1 MIKIRYKF
9 TDKEID
15 RIKNNIIVLVDTNEQ
30 ENSHITDF
38 FDKKKIPYRKMKLA
52 YGDYS
57 CMIPKGTIG
66 EFTRDIYF
74 DRDFAIERKNS
85 IDELA
90 GNLKQDAA
98 RLKKELAHLNMYE
111 MKYLVFIEDPNYET
125 NLRMG
130 NYRSEYDPFTLM
142 NRLYKMV
149 EAEYNTVIVPVDKSV
164 MGSKIYYKLQS
175 YVYALFKHKGFI
187 LDEDEEDLEESEAD
201 SND

>member
-1 MIKIRYKF
+1 MRYKF
-9 TDKEID
+9 TDKEMDKIT
-15 RIKNNIIVLVDTNEQ
+15 KSIVILVDTAEQ
-30 ENSHITDF
+30 ENSHITSF
-38 FDKKKIPYRKMKLA
+38 FDKKKIAYRKMKLA

-74 DRDFAIERKNS
+74 DRDFSIERKAH
-85 IDELA
+85 IDELV

-111 MKYLVFIEDPNYET
+111 MKYLVYIEDPNFET

-142 NRLYKMV
+142 QRLYKMV
-149 EAEYNTVIVPVDKSV
+149 EAEYNTAIVPVHKDI
-164 MGSKIYYKLQS
+164 MGSKIYYKMQAW
-175 YVYALFKHKGFI
+175 VYALFKHKGFI
-187 LDEDEEDLEESEAD
+187 LDESEEQFNEKE
-201 SND
+201 ND

>member
-1 MIKIRYKF
+1 MRYKF
-9 TDKEID
+9 TDAEMD
-15 RIKNNIIVLVDTNEQ
+15 RIKNSIVILVDTAEQ
-30 ENSHITDF
+30 ENSHITAF
-38 FDKKKIPYRKMKLA
+38 FDKKKIPYKNMKLA

-57 CMIPKGTIG
+57 CMVPKGTIG
-66 EFTRDIYF
+66 EFTRDLYF

-90 GNLKQDAA
+90 GNLKKDAA

-111 MKYLVFIEDPNYET
+111 MKYLIYIEDPNFEM

-142 NRLYKMV
+142 NRLYKMI

-164 MGSKIYYKLQS
+164 MGSKIYYKMQS
-175 YVYALFKHKGFI
+175 YVYALFKHKGFV
-187 LDEDEEDLEESEAD
+187 LDEEEDLEESEELED
-201 SND
+201 ERLSE

>member
-9 TDKEID
+9 TDKEMD
-15 RIKNNIIVLVDTNEQ
+15 KIKNNIVILVDTKEQ
-30 ENSHITDF
+30 NNKHITDF
-38 FDKKKIPYRKMKLA
+38 FDKKNIPYRRMNLN

-57 CMIPKGTIG
+57 CMIPAGTIG
-66 EFTRDIYF
+66 AFTTDIYF
-74 DRDFAIERKNS
+74 DRDFVIERKNS

-90 GNLKQDAA
+90 GNLKDDAA

-111 MKYLVFIEDPNYET
+111 IKYLIFMEDLNFET
-125 NLRMG
+125 NLRTG

-164 MGSKIYYKLQS
+164 MGSKIYFKMQAW
-175 YVYALFKHKGFI
+175 VYALFKHKGFI
-187 LDEDEEDLEESEAD
+187 LEENEESESD
-201 SND
+201 INE